1 MLAEQSSDLKSYF
14 FHLVGIIKFSEH
26 WFPYMRNKECNSLS
40 TF

>member
-14 FHLVGIIKFSEH
+14 VSPVGVIKFSEH
-26 WFPYMRNKECNSLS
+26 WFPYMQNKECTSLS

>member
-14 FHLVGIIKFSEH
+14 FHLVGVIKFSEH
-26 WFPYMRNKECNSLS
+26 WFSYMQNKECNSLS